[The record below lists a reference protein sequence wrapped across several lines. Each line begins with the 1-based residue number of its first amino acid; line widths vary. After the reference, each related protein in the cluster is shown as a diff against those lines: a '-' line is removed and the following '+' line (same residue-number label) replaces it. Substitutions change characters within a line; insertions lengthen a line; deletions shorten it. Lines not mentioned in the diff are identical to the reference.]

1 MLEGPL
7 PSVPHFF
14 DSWDS
19 GSWCRR
25 RLGPKSAT
33 YWSPSRSGPGLEKL
47 KGSYFFWESQE
58 SLHKNT
64 PKSRQGPGLLFATK
78 QIFSVSVLALPL
90 AGSDRFF
97 LPVRLFKAFKKVM
110 LELEAEASSD
120 KSKLQ
125 EFGTLELGY
134 TRYTN
139 QPANTD
145 QPPLLFAFTSIEVCP
160 RSTKWWVFLQC
171 ATGQSQEAPVK
182 KGEVFV
188 CNASDSGTERLE
200 QCDQITRSTRQ
211 PQVAARGLAK
221 SWSCCLLEMVVPRC
235 MGFYIEDLV

>member
-1 MLEGPL
+1 M
-7 PSVPHFF
+7 PHFF

-33 YWSPSRSGPGLEKL
+33 HWSPSRSGPGLEKL
-47 KGSYFFWESQE
+47 KGSFFFWKARRACTKTLPNRGKAQGSYLQR
-58 SLHKNT
+58 N
-64 PKSRQGPGLLFATK
+64 KSFPFQFLRCHLQGVTA
-78 QIFSVSVLALPL
+78 
-90 AGSDRFF
+90 FF

-139 QPANTD
+139 QPPNTH
-145 QPPLLFAFTSIEVCP
+145 QPPLLFAFTLIEVCP

-171 ATGQSQEAPVK
+171 ATGQSQEVPVK

-221 SWSCCLLEMVVPRC
+221 SWSCCLLEMVVPRW